1 MRKIIHI
8 DMDAFFASVEQRDFP
23 DYRGRPLIVG
33 GAPDSR
39 GVVAACSYEARR
51 FGIHSAMPCSQAY
64 RLCPQAVFVR
74 PRFDAYR
81 QVSAAIHQVFQEFTD
96 RIEPLSLD
104 EAYLDVSALDQH
116 QGSATRIATDIKQRI
131 RQTTGLNASAGVS
144 YNKFLAKIASDLDK
158 PDGLHVITPAQGAAF
173 VATLPIGRFHG
184 IGRATEARMKGLGI
198 HNGADLRTWS
208 MEALRA
214 AFGSVGVY
222 YYQVARGDDP
232 RPVVSQRRR
241 KSIGAETTFA
251 QDIGDPQLMLR
262 QLQLLAERVFTSLR
276 QKEMRARTLTIKV
289 KYADFEQ
296 VTRSRS
302 AVVGLPGSGSPVVW
316 LEPWLRELL
325 ARTEAGRRKVR
336 LLGVS
341 VSNLSPD
348 TGSGAEP
355 GGPPRQLELFRGDF
369 Y

>member
-23 DYRGRPLIVG
+23 AYRGRPLIVG

-51 FGIHSAMPCSQAY
+51 FGIHSAMPCSRAY

-81 QVSAAIHQVFQEFTD
+81 EVSAAIHQVFREFTD
-96 RIEPLSLD
+96 RVEPLSLD
-104 EAYLDVSALDQH
+104 EAYLDVSALPH
-116 QGSATRIATDIKQRI
+116 CRGSATLMATAIKGRI

-144 YNKFLAKIASDLDK
+144 YNKFLAKLASDLDK
-158 PDGLHVITPAQGAAF
+158 PDGLHVLTPADGPAF

-184 IGRATEARMKGLGI
+184 IGKATEARMQALGI
-198 HNGADLRTWS
+198 DTGADLRGWS
-208 MEALRA
+208 VEALRA
-214 AFGSVGVY
+214 AFGRVGDF
-222 YYQVARGDDP
+222 YYQVCRGQDP
-232 RPVVSQRRR
+232 RPVVSERQR
-241 KSIGAETTFA
+241 KSFGAETTFA
-251 QDIGDPQLMLR
+251 EDIGDREWMLE
-262 QLQLLAERVFTSLR
+262 QLLKLADRVFASLQR
-276 QKEMRARTLTIKV
+276 QRMQARTLTIKV

-302 AVVGLPGSGSPVVW
+302 AVSGLPADGAPRRW
-316 LEPWLRELL
+316 IRPWLAALL
-325 ARTEAGRRKVR
+325 TRTEAGRRKVR

-341 VSNLSPD
+341 LSGLSAVS
-348 TGSGAEP
+348 GP
-355 GGPPRQLELFRGDF
+355 GGDRPRQLELFADRQ
-369 Y
+369 